1 MQPPEISIVTLTRE
15 HLLAVF
21 PHLSAALTA
30 ALTAAMAERNINTP
44 RRVASFLGQTAVESQ
59 MFTQFE
65 ENLDYSVDRLLVVWP
80 RRFPT
85 LGVATPYARN
95 PEALANRVYA
105 GRLGN
110 GDEASGDG
118 WRYRGAGAIQL
129 TGRDN
134 QGACAL
140 AFGIPPD
147 DVGAWL
153 RGPEGA
159 CRSAGWF
166 WQREGLNALADA
178 DNQIAVTMR
187 VNGGA
192 IGLERR
198 IAATSAVLRV
208 LS

>member
-1 MQPPEISIVTLTRE
+1 MSPTPA
-15 HLLAVF
+15 HLLTVF
-21 PHLSAALTA
+21 PRLSGALVA

-44 RRVASFLGQTAVESQ
+44 RRISSFLGQTAVESQ
-59 MFTQFE
+59 LFTQFE
-65 ENLDYSVDRLLVVWP
+65 ENLNYSAERLMVVWP

-85 LGVATPYARN
+85 LEVATSYAHN

-140 AFGIPPD
+140 AFGVPLE

-153 RGPEGA
+153 RGPAGA

-187 VNGGA
+187 VNGGT

-198 IAATSAVLRV
+198 IATTSAVLRV